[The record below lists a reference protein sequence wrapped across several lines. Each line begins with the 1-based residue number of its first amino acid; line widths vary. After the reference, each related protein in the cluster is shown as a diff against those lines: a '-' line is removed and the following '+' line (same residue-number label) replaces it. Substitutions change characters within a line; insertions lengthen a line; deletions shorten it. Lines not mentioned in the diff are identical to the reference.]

1 MVIEKSMFGQAV
13 FKMSAFVHSDGLDGQ
28 YLLQF
33 YPRSCGMTSYKQKAK
48 KNVSLGQMAVYKWAS

>member
-1 MVIEKSMFGQAV
+1 MFGQAV

-48 KNVSLGQMAVYKWAS
+48 KKIVSLGQMAVYKWAS

>member
-1 MVIEKSMFGQAV
+1 MFGQAV

-48 KNVSLGQMAVYKWAS
+48 KNCVFGPDGSI